1 MNGNGKVYASLEI
14 DNGENLDN
22 LSSISVVMILSN
34 RVIVEGS
41 EKHSSLNEGSI
52 LWITE
57 TRLPLGRIDEIF
69 GPVKNP
75 FYVVRY
81 NSDDEVP
88 QGISIGVAISFV
100 VDFANHI
107 LNEKYLYENG
117 YDASGID
124 DEEAADEVEFSD
136 DEKEAEYKRSLRQ
149 TGGLPGNFQWFGGL
163 SSTSALAGITRQAGF
178 SHVPF
183 GFSLAG
189 IVTSSLAYY
198 VQGIV
203 IQERASFC
211 LGF

>member
-1 MNGNGKVYASLEI
+1 MNGNGKGYASLEI

-22 LSSISVVMILSN
+22 LSSISAILSN

-75 FYVVRY
+75 FYVVWY
-81 NSDDEVP
+81 NSDEEVP

-149 TGGLPGNFQWFGGL
+149 SKRDANYGKQGTGFGKKANYKGLVVKRG
-163 SSTSALAGITRQAGF
+163 RQC
-178 SHVPF
+178 
-183 GFSLAG
+183 
-189 IVTSSLAYY
+189 
-198 VQGIV
+198 V
-203 IQERASFC
+203 IFMLLIFRT
-211 LGF
+211 LVV